1 MLMVHLATLLQDILF
16 PCDSF
21 LRQRVSE
28 SLFWEA
34 LPLSELLEECEM
46 RGVSVSDAEQQA
58 DDARTTSS
66 ASMYFQRG
74 NRVL

>member
-1 MLMVHLATLLQDILF
+1 MTIIDYNLNA
-16 PCDSF
+16 

-46 RGVSVSDAEQQA
+46 RGVSLSDRDRQA
-58 DDARTTSS
+58 DEDARTHVGS
-66 ASMYFQRG
+66 
-74 NRVL
+74 